1 MKFVHIA
8 DMHFDSPF
16 VNLSDREGFGDTK
29 RLEQRRVFKKIIEYI
44 KENKIPYF
52 FISGDLYEQKYIRK
66 STIEYINQLFL
77 EIPDTKIFI
86 SPGNHDPYIKNSY
99 YYQYKWA
106 DNVTIFN
113 SEIDRIEFPEVDIY
127 GFGFN
132 DFYCTDCNIENLE
145 LKNPEKLNIL
155 VIHSTIDGANIEEKQ
170 YNSISKRVLERIGF
184 DYVATGHI
192 HKIDYTTYENPK
204 IVYPG
209 STVALGFDEIGKHG
223 MIVGDIEK
231 VQNKEI
237 EEKAENA
244 KSGYIDEE
252 IGIEEKK
259 GIEIAHSKEKNEKD
273 SEKVVQT
280 NDDVKIE
287 IQMIP
292 LSEIEF
298 VEKNLDVTDILDKDD
313 LIQKI
318 DEMNFE
324 LNEYVKIILIGKRN
338 FEINTYELYKS
349 INQNQVIKI
358 KDRTKINYDLEKISN
373 ESTLKGIFAKKMLEK
388 LNNDMISSEEK
399 DIIEKAIEIG
409 FEALE

>member
-99 YYQYKWA
+99 YYQYKWT

-145 LKNPEKLNIL
+145 LKNPEKINIL